1 MMRRYVTVVG
11 TAALLVGACSGD
23 GSSPQGAY
31 QLTVSAGD
39 AQTDTVGKTLP
50 AVYVVLVADS
60 AGTPAA
66 GVVVAWS
73 VTGGGGT
80 ITATST
86 SDGAGIARA
95 IRTLGTVAGPQ
106 TAQAVVGGVSVI
118 FTATAL
124 AGPPTQRSKN
134 AGDAQSAAAGS
145 VLPVP
150 FAVLVQDQHDN
161 PVESVTVNWTVA
173 SGGGSLSVPSSKTN
187 GSGIARVTLTLGPD
201 AGPNGVSATVPGIAG
216 AIAFS
221 ATAVVQ
227 PLLVKSLPITENY
240 GIHDMYVRDGLAFV
254 FAWNTGVLIYDVGN
268 GMVGGSPSQPTF
280 VGAIVTSDGGIVG
293 GAAVHN
299 GWWFHNPVTS
309 EKKYLFIGQEG
320 PAFGGG
326 IGSESSGLIHVVDV
340 SDLANPQ
347 EVAFFHKAGTDS
359 TGTHNFW
366 MDEARQILY
375 AAYYNGGVV
384 ALDVSGN
391 LVGDLANRLIDS
403 IRPGGVGNTYV
414 WGVQLYNGSLYA
426 SDMLSGLWQLDT
438 TGAQLT
444 VAAGGNNVPERFSSD
459 LWVANGYAY
468 TGTWGF
474 RAGSNF
480 GNAVKI
486 WQIGAGGAP
495 ALVDSI
501 VTSGISTVSDV
512 EVSDN
517 GNLLMF
523 STENGPNSGFWFYR
537 LTDPAHPTFIA
548 KYLVSSGVH
557 TATFSRIGGKLY
569 AFGAKDPSGA
579 ALIILDVSSLD
590 P

>member
-1 MMRRYVTVVG
+1 MIRRYVTVVG
-11 TAALLVGACSGD
+11 TAAMLVAACGD
-23 GSSPQGAY
+23 GSSPQDVY
-31 QLTVSAGD
+31 QLTISAGD
-39 AQTDTVGKTLP
+39 VQTDTVGKTLP
-50 AVYVVLVADS
+50 AAYVVLVEDS
-60 AGTPAA
+60 AGTPAT

-73 VTGGGGT
+73 VTGGGGS
-80 ITATST
+80 ITASST
-86 SDGAGIARA
+86 TDGAGLATA
-95 IRTLGTVAGPQ
+95 SRTLGTVAGTQ
-106 TAQAVVGGVSVI
+106 TARAVVGGASVS

-134 AGDAQSAAAGS
+134 AGDAQTAAAGS

-150 FAVLVQDQHDN
+150 FAVLVQDQYGN
-161 PVESVTVNWTVA
+161 PVESVTVDWAVTA
-173 SGGGSLSVPSSKTN
+173 GGGLLSVPSSKTN
-187 GSGIARVTLTLGPD
+187 GSGVARVTLTLGPD
-201 AGPNGVSATVPGIAG
+201 SVLNSITATVPGIAG
-216 AIAFS
+216 SLVFTAS
-221 ATAVVQ
+221 AVIQ
-227 PLLVKSLPITENY
+227 PVLVTSLPITENY

-268 GMVGGSPSQPTF
+268 GMMGGGPSQPVL
-280 VGAIVTSDGGIVG
+280 VGDIITSGSGIAG

-320 PAFGGG
+320 PAFNG
-326 IGSESSGLIHVVDV
+326 IGAGSSGLIHVVDV
-340 SDLANPQ
+340 SDLTNPQ
-347 EVAFFHKAGTDS
+347 EVAFFHKAGADS

-384 ALDVSGN
+384 ALDVSGD
-391 LVGDLANRLIDS
+391 LVGDLGGRLIDS
-403 IRPGGVGNTYV
+403 IRPGGIGNTYV

-426 SDMLSGLWQLDT
+426 SDMLSGFWQLDT

-444 VAAGGNNVPERFSSD
+444 VAAGGNNVPERFGSD

-474 RAGSNF
+474 RGGNY

-486 WQIGAGGAP
+486 WQLGAGGAP
-495 ALVDSI
+495 TLVDSI
-501 VTSGISTVSDV
+501 VTANIGTVSDV
-512 EVSDN
+512 EVSDD
-517 GNLLMF
+517 GKLLMF
-523 STENGPNSGFWFYR
+523 STENGPNAGFWFYR

-548 KYLVSSGVH
+548 KYLVSSGIH

>member
-1 MMRRYVTVVG
+1 MIRRYVTVVG
-11 TAALLVGACSGD
+11 TAVILAAACTGD

-31 QLTVSAGD
+31 QLSIAAGD

-50 AVYVVLVADS
+50 VVYDVLVEDS
-60 AGTPAA
+60 AGAPVA

-80 ITATST
+80 ITASST
-86 SDGAGIARA
+86 TDGAGIARA
-95 IRTLGTVAGPQ
+95 TRTLGTVAGTQ
-106 TAQAVVGGVSVI
+106 TAKAVVGGASI
-118 FTATAL
+118 TFTATAL
-124 AGPPTQRSKN
+124 AGPPTQHSKN

-150 FAVLVQDQHDN
+150 FAVLVQDQYGN

-173 SGGGSLSVPSSKTN
+173 SGGGSLSAPSSKTN
-187 GSGIARVTLTLGPD
+187 GSGVARVTLTLGPD
-201 AGPNGVSATVPGIAG
+201 AGPNGVSASVPGITG
-216 AIAFS
+216 GVTFT
-221 ATAVVQ
+221 ATAIVQ

-268 GMVGGSPSQPTF
+268 GIMVGSPSNPVL
-280 VGAIVTSDGGIVG
+280 VGDVVTSDGSIVG

-309 EKKYLFIGQEG
+309 EKKYLFVGQEG
-320 PAFGGG
+320 PSFGG
-326 IGSESSGLIHVVDV
+326 IGTGSSGLIHVVDV
-340 SDLANPQ
+340 SDLRNPQ
-347 EVAFFHKAGTDS
+347 EVAFFHKAGSDS
-359 TGTHNFW
+359 SGTHNFW
-366 MDEARQILY
+366 MDESRQILY

-384 ALDVSGN
+384 ALDVSGTLTGN
-391 LVGDLANRLIDS
+391 LASRLIDS
-403 IRPGGVGNTYV
+403 IRPGGAGNTYV

-426 SDMLSGLWQLDT
+426 SDMLSGFWQLDT

-474 RAGSNF
+474 RGGNF
-480 GNAVKI
+480 GNAVKV

-495 ALVDSI
+495 ILVDSI
-501 VTSGISTVSDV
+501 VTADIVTVSDV
-512 EVSDN
+512 EVSDD
-517 GNLLMF
+517 GKLLMF
-523 STENGPNSGFWFYR
+523 STENGTNAGFWFYR

-557 TATFSRIGGKLY
+557 TATFARIGGKLY

>member
-1 MMRRYVTVVG
+1 MIRRYVTVVG
-11 TAALLVGACSGD
+11 TAVLLAAACSGD
-23 GSSPQGAY
+23 GSGPQGAY
-31 QLTVSAGD
+31 QLSIAAGN

-50 AVYVVLVADS
+50 VVYGVLVEDS
-60 AGTPAA
+60 AGTPLT

-80 ITATST
+80 ITASST
-86 SDGAGIARA
+86 TDGAGIATA
-95 IRTLGTVAGPQ
+95 TRTLGTVAGTQ
-106 TAQAVVGGVSVI
+106 TAKAVVGGAFI
-118 FTATAL
+118 TFTATAL
-124 AGPPTQRSKN
+124 AGPPTQHSKN

-150 FAVLVQDQHDN
+150 FAVLVQDQYDN

-187 GSGIARVTLTLGPD
+187 GSGVARVTLTLGPN
-201 AGPNGVSATVPGIAG
+201 AGSNGVSASVSGITGGLVFTA
-216 AIAFS
+216 S
-221 ATAVVQ
+221 AVVQ

-268 GMVGGSPSQPTF
+268 GIMVGSPSNPVF
-280 VGAIVTSDGGIVG
+280 VGDVVTSASGISG

-299 GWWFHNPVTS
+299 GWWFHNPVTN

-320 PAFGGG
+320 PAFGG
-326 IGSESSGLIHVVDV
+326 IGTGSSGLIHVVDV
-340 SDLANPQ
+340 SDLRNPQ
-347 EVAFFHKAGTDS
+347 EVAFFHKAGSDS

-384 ALDVSGN
+384 ALDVSGTLTGN
-391 LVGDLANRLIDS
+391 LASRLIDS

-426 SDMLSGLWQLDT
+426 SDMLSGFWQLDT

-474 RAGSNF
+474 RGGNF
-480 GNAVKI
+480 GNSVRV
-486 WQIGAGGAP
+486 WQLGAGGAP
-495 ALVDSI
+495 SLVDSI
-501 VTSGISTVSDV
+501 VTADIVTVSDV
-512 EVSDN
+512 EVSDD
-517 GNLLMF
+517 GKLLMF
-523 STENGPNSGFWFYR
+523 STENGLNAGFWFYR
-537 LTDPAHPTFIA
+537 LTDPAHPTFIG

-557 TATFSRIGGKLY
+557 TATFARIGGKLY

-579 ALIILDVSSLD
+579 ALVILDVTSLD
-590 P
+590 Q